1 MDPLISLHIGM
12 SHEAITKAWTQYLK
26 TLTTVSHT
34 TNFHNVMNIDDGL
47 WRFLPSCHLF
57 IFEYLNEAGASR
69 HILVQHIP
77 SLAVQDAFLVKQI
90 TPLYHAPA
98 LRRHGSAISSN

>member
-1 MDPLISLHIGM
+1 MEGGWQCGSHTCRVSTVQDEASDGMDPLISLHIGM

-77 SLAVQDAFLVKQI
+77 SLAVL
-90 TPLYHAPA
+90 
-98 LRRHGSAISSN
+98 